1 MGLVILILMIGED
14 RRMVVPQ
21 LTKTVAREDLFN
33 LAIHS
38 PTERT

>member
-14 RRMVVPQ
+14 RRMVV
-21 LTKTVAREDLFN
+21 AREDLFN